1 MAEIINRRVLFK
13 GMMRS
18 CVPHFIGDDYMGQLK
33 LILSTLG
40 HIPEEDLA
48 FITNEKGR
56 LFVERNNNGPKIDW
70 QKKFPTVCATRLP

>member
-1 MAEIINRRVLFK
+1 
-13 GMMRS
+13 
-18 CVPHFIGDDYMGQLK
+18 MGQLK

-56 LFVERNNNGPKIDW
+56 LFVERNHNGPKIDW
-70 QKKFPTVCATRLP
+70 QKKFPTVCATRLS